1 MACFWSFYMSGIIT
15 QVWRAIIAFFYCRIL
30 HDFTSPLFLPVAT
43 LRSRRVSDASHDATE
58 NGTGPMSHG
67 PFWSKKKTCVKVVV
81 GWLRLQGRPRHFQPL
96 GIEPLMKASIKN
108 RMVPQAPRKQWLA
121 CRDQWWSVDQGW
133 CQAWFGMQ
141 VPFFCQTMSNSD
153 NSGNE
158 MIISNWPFWLQKK
171 YGKKTWEKIEFDG
184 VLHVLKKAWVCRA
197 VLLGWFKIN
206 AGLVRQIPWSLTK
219 AQEEAAAKSNGWIL
233 GITVR
238 HPLEGPGGFNEFGVW
253 AIRHHTAIACHSQIR
268 ILGITSGQIW
278 LRLRFFRICGDPW
291 SWKAGI
297 MLYPRCIQ
305 MFLSGRVHIQ
315 SFLWKNKRTLQ
326 HFAGC
331 KRMRYEFLPKA
342 VGHIYI
348 YII

>member
-1 MACFWSFYMSGIIT
+1 
-15 QVWRAIIAFFYCRIL
+15 
-30 HDFTSPLFLPVAT
+30 
-43 LRSRRVSDASHDATE
+43 
-58 NGTGPMSHG
+58 
-67 PFWSKKKTCVKVVV
+67 
-81 GWLRLQGRPRHFQPL
+81 
-96 GIEPLMKASIKN
+96 MKASIRN

-121 CRDQWWSVDQGW
+121 CRDQWIKGDARPDSACRFHFSARLCPIVTIVEMRWLSQTGHFDCRKNMQKNMRKDWIWRYSMFWKRLGFAVLFCSAGSKSML
-133 CQAWFGMQ
+133 AWF
-141 VPFFCQTMSNSD
+141 D
-153 NSGNE
+153 RY
-158 MIISNWPFWLQKK
+158 L
-171 YGKKTWEKIEFDG
+171 
-184 VLHVLKKAWVCRA
+184 
-197 VLLGWFKIN
+197 
-206 AGLVRQIPWSLTK
+206 WSLTK

-278 LRLRFFRICGDPW
+278 LRLRLRFFRICGDPW

-348 YII
+348 

>member
-1 MACFWSFYMSGIIT
+1 MRPMMQPRTVLVPWCPMAPREGRSSYLTWLPWLLVSSLAGWSSLGSS
-15 QVWRAIIAFFYCRIL
+15 QAF
-30 HDFTSPLFLPVAT
+30 PA
-43 LRSRRVSDASHDATE
+43 LRHWAVDEGQHQE
-58 NGTGPMSHG
+58 SHG
-67 PFWSKKKTCVKVVV
+67 PASTSQAVT
-81 GWLRLQGRPRHFQPL
+81 RLQG
-96 GIEPLMKASIKN
+96 
-108 RMVPQAPRKQWLA
+108 
-121 CRDQWWSVDQGW
+121 SVDQGW

-141 VPFFCQTMSNSD
+141 VPFFCQAMSNSD

-171 YGKKTWEKIEFDG
+171 YAKKHEKRLNLT
-184 VLHVLKKAWVCRA
+184 VLHVLKKAWICRA

-278 LRLRFFRICGDPW
+278 LRLRLRFFRICGDPW

-348 YII
+348 YK